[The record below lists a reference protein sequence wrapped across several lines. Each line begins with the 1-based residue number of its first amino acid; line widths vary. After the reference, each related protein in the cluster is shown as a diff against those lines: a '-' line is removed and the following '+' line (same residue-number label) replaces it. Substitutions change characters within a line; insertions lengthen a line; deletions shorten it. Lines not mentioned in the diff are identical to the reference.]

1 MNNKIKKLQK
11 DFGRRYW
18 QYQANKP
25 SWYDTIDPPING
37 GVLSEVIVF
46 PTDDQNWLFSQGRY
60 KHNSRKPL
68 ADASTRKMVAN
79 YLSQYENENA
89 QSYNDRIKR
98 LADII
103 YETNGVIFKA
113 NEVKEGKLKNRAHYN
128 PKEEIGYVTTM
139 PDLLAELSHPYQE
152 WFGNNKDQDE
162 YNMSNYD
169 SDSDPRGGTRY
180 AYPDTYEGETHGFF
194 EPALTEWVETGKI
207 SRSLP
212 FLNEDKAKEKIT
224 PKDWHEVVDS
234 AKSWNQQAIDK
245 RILPMPSQLSPWSRI
260 KYSITDFP
268 LLEKKSLQN
277 NSIKAANAR
286 KWKHKKGGKA
296 FITGVNILDS
306 NPKAYKYVKKKYKM
320 AQQGTKL
327 NFFQKAGNFL
337 NSDLGKTISNGLVN
351 AFSSWTSSNKQNNA
365 IDSQIEALKKQNKAD
380 INSIQNQALQKATG
394 EITQKFNEQQQLFNS
409 GASFEQPSPIVFE
422 HLKSQLA
429 NKYAQQAINDANLN
443 SQEAIAN
450 LESQKTNP
458 TSDVFSS
465 LVNTGF
471 DYLSNKFANKAL
483 DKNGVPSSRNA
494 SFYSNPYLKTQNK
507 VGTINSDG
515 SMNTGI
521 GGTTYNWKTNT
532 FGSNNMM
539 NSFDKIKF

>member
-1 MNNKIKKLQK
+1 MKKFEFKYQRPAWFPEETAWDKLSLEEKAAMIQVAVKNGITWMDDIKQK
-11 DFGRRYW
+11 YNEFAAGGHIYDGEKESTQKMQMGYNYW
-18 QYQANKP
+18 QQLANQP
-25 SWYDTIDPPING
+25 TYYDKVDPPING
-37 GVLSEVIVF
+37 GVLSEVIVT

-103 YETNGVIFKA
+103 YATNGVIFKA
-113 NEVKEGKLKNRAHYN
+113 NEAKEGKHKNRAYYN
-128 PKEEIGYVTTM
+128 PREEIGYVTTM

-212 FLNEDKAKEKIT
+212 FLNEDRAKEKIT

-245 RILPMPSQLSPWSRI
+245 RVLPMPSQLDPWSRI

-268 LLEKKSLQN
+268 LLEKK
-277 NSIKAANAR
+277 
-286 KWKHKKGGKA
+286 KA
-296 FITGVNILDS
+296 FGGYFKS
-306 NPKAYKYVKKKYKM
+306 N
-320 AQQGTKL
+320 L
-327 NFFQKAGNFL
+327 RL
-337 NSDLGKTISNGLVN
+337 
-351 AFSSWTSSNKQNNA
+351 
-365 IDSQIEALKKQNKAD
+365 
-380 INSIQNQALQKATG
+380 
-394 EITQKFNEQQQLFNS
+394 
-409 GASFEQPSPIVFE
+409 
-422 HLKSQLA
+422 
-429 NKYAQQAINDANLN
+429 
-443 SQEAIAN
+443 
-450 LESQKTNP
+450 
-458 TSDVFSS
+458 
-465 LVNTGF
+465 
-471 DYLSNKFANKAL
+471 
-483 DKNGVPSSRNA
+483 
-494 SFYSNPYLKTQNK
+494 
-507 VGTINSDG
+507 
-515 SMNTGI
+515 
-521 GGTTYNWKTNT
+521 
-532 FGSNNMM
+532 
-539 NSFDKIKF
+539 